1 MIEEKIMNSYLEPT
15 GFLGTGAS
23 LLADIA
29 LLAYILLIV
38 PSMIIGYVFARQGK
52 HRPQHQIA
60 MTFVTAIN
68 WFFIIF
74 LMLVAYNFDVVD
86 NMATQPGNV
95 RYLLPTLHGLLGLP
109 AQVLAT
115 FIIVRMFIEDRA
127 VAAAKRRGETK
138 FNQYWWKQAK
148 LIMQIAFGL
157 WLATAALGI
166 LTYLI
171 RYDVLPSSPQ
181 QGVSV
186 LPVMTEAVDD
196 PMQTEE
202 AVPDGTGEVIVT
214 ERAPVVTEEVPPLET
229 AESGSGTG
237 LQFVIRTRV
246 PVVVTEEAVMP
257 LIPVVVTEEVIV
269 SPPVATQEVAP
280 PVVTEEADDDDN
292 DGGQGRGRGQGGG

>member
-1 MIEEKIMNSYLEPT
+1 
-15 GFLGTGAS
+15 
-23 LLADIA
+23 
-29 LLAYILLIV
+29 
-38 PSMIIGYVFARQGK
+38 MIIGYVFARQGK